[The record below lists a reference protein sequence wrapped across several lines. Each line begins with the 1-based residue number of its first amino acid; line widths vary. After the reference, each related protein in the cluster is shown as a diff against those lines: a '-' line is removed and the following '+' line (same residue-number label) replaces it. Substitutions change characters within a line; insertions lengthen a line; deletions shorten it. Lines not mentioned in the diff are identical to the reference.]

1 MGLPAV
7 REWYEFVEA
16 SEVSGPAIRLGPFA
30 WIAVR
35 VLFVWYVCAFACAHA
50 RVRVCVLLCV
60 FCVCVYVCVLC
71 VYMNYYNHVPCGCS
85 ARLYDITGLFPC

>member
-1 MGLPAV
+1 
-7 REWYEFVEA
+7 
-16 SEVSGPAIRLGPFA
+16 
-30 WIAVR
+30 
-35 VLFVWYVCAFACAHA
+35 
-50 RVRVCVLLCV
+50 VRVCVLLCV